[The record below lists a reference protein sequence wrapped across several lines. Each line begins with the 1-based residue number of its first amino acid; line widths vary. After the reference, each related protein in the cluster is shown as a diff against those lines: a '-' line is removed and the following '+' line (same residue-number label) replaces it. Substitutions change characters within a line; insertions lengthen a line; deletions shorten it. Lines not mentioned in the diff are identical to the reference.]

1 MDKRTDAKE
10 EVKKL
15 ERQLY
20 GESPVLDFAKARQL
34 MQASTKETLEEL
46 DGVINSRW
54 TWGNQKAYLKMF
66 QAIIK
71 LNAQSSESIV
81 NLFELLNDYRQA
93 ILLIAVDLENL
104 KEKLKDV
111 DAIKA
116 NTAKI
121 LQSPAVRQ
129 ITQILQD
136 SEDAL
141 KKLDKT
147 RQDILRDSVV

>member
-1 MDKRTDAKE
+1 M
-10 EVKKL
+10 KKL

-20 GESPVLDFAKARQL
+20 GESPDFDFAKVRQR
-34 MQASTKETLEEL
+34 MQATTQKALEEL
-46 DGVINSRW
+46 DRGINSRW
-54 TWGNQKAYLKMF
+54 IRGDRKAYFKMF
-66 QAIIK
+66 QAMIK
-71 LNAQSSESIV
+71 QDAQSSENIV
-81 NLFELLNDYRQA
+81 NLFELLNDYRQV

-111 DAIKA
+111 DAIKV
-116 NTAKI
+116 NTTEI